1 LQADYLYQ
9 CNNAENQLDSTQDIT
24 AIIRK
29 TRVLTAHVKWSLA
42 VFLSREKLI
51 KINVHFHHHDI
62 QMIFSGEKAE
72 LLSVRVDLSIGHRSV
87 WSPCGSVSLYLSI
100 VLLSAQVSL

>member
-1 LQADYLYQ
+1 
-9 CNNAENQLDSTQDIT
+9 
-24 AIIRK
+24 
-29 TRVLTAHVKWSLA
+29 VKWSLA

-51 KINVHFHHHDI
+51 KINDVHFHHHDI

-72 LLSVRVDLSIGHRSV
+72 LLSVRVDLSIGHRSL
-87 WSPCGSVSLYLSI
+87 WSPCESVSLYLSI